1 MQRADDP
8 TVQLVEPI
16 NQTAE
21 VDSLVP
27 GLCAFLLGL
36 CYEFNREPG
45 EITRQVP
52 HTLASRGRHA
62 HRAHH

>member
-1 MQRADDP
+1 MAYRAGAHVWHTDDS
-8 TVQLVEPI
+8 TAQLVEPI

-45 EITRQVP
+45 EITR
-52 HTLASRGRHA
+52 
-62 HRAHH
+62 